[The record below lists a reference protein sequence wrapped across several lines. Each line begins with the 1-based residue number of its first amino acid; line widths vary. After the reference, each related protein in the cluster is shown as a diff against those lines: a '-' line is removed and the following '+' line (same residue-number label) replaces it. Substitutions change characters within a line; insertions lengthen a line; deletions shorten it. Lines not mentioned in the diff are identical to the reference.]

1 MYLDLK
7 GKVAIITGGAS
18 GIGRATALRYAQ
30 EGVNVVINYH
40 SREDE
45 AQALIDAIQSYGVEA
60 LMIQGDTT
68 NKNDMEH
75 LVQET
80 IKHFGEFH
88 IFVNNAGIQSDV
100 QSHTMPIET
109 FDKVIDVNL
118 RGTFIGCQLALRH
131 FMENKYKGAIIN
143 ISSVHE
149 IIPWPHYAHYCASKG
164 GVKLLT
170 QSLALEYAR
179 VQIRV
184 NNIAPGSINTPIN
197 AENFKTE
204 QDKKDADLFVPMGY
218 VAEPEEIASVAAFLA
233 SKESKYITGQTIVA
247 DGGLSLYPSHRNFE
261 HDALLDEFTDEINVK
276 TK

>member
-1 MYLDLK
+1 MYNDLT

-18 GIGRATALRYAQ
+18 GIGKATAIRFAK
-30 EGVNVVINYH
+30 EGINIVINYR

-45 AQALIDAIQSYGVEA
+45 ANELVKVVKAIGVDAIA
-60 LMIQGDTT
+60 IQADTT
-68 NKNDMEH
+68 NKNEMEH
-75 LVQET
+75 LIKET
-80 IKHFGEFH
+80 INQFGAFH
-88 IFVNNAGIQSDV
+88 IMVNNAGVQSDIP
-100 QSHTMPIET
+100 SHTMSIEE

-118 RGTFIGCQLALRH
+118 RGTFIGCQLALNH
-131 FMENKYKGAIIN
+131 FMERKFKGTIIN

-149 IIPWPHYAHYCASKG
+149 IIPWPHYAHYSASKG
-164 GVKLLT
+164 GVKLMT

-179 VQIRV
+179 VQIRI

-197 AENFKTE
+197 AENFKTPE
-204 QDKKDADLFVPMGY
+204 DKRDADLFVPMGY

-261 HDALLDEFTDEINVK
+261 YDTLLEEFTDEI
-276 TK
+276 

>member
-1 MYLDLK
+1 MYQDLK
-7 GKVAIITGGAS
+7 GKVAIITGAAS
-18 GIGRATALRYAQ
+18 GIGRAIALRYAQ
-30 EGVNVVINYH
+30 EGVHVVVNYH
-40 SREDE
+40 SKEDE
-45 AQALIDAIQSYGVEA
+45 AQKLVEAIKSYQVDA
-60 LMIQGDTT
+60 LMIKGDTT
-68 NKNDMEH
+68 NKNDMDK
-75 LVQET
+75 LVNET
-80 IKHFGEFH
+80 IQHFGAFH
-88 IFVNNAGIQSDV
+88 IFVNNAGIQSDIP
-100 QSHTMPIET
+100 SHTMSLEE

-131 FMENKYKGAIIN
+131 YMENKFKGVIIN
-143 ISSVHE
+143 VSSVHE

-184 NNIAPGSINTPIN
+184 NNIAPGSVNTPIN

-204 QDKKDADLFVPMGY
+204 QDKKDADLFVPLGY
-218 VAEPEEIASVAAFLA
+218 VAEPEEIANVAAFLA

-261 HDALLDEFTDEINVK
+261 HDQLLESFTDEVN
-276 TK
+276 TKR

>member
-1 MYLDLK
+1 MYNDLT

-18 GIGRATALRYAQ
+18 GIGKATAIRFAK
-30 EGVNVVINYH
+30 EGINVVINYR

-45 AQALIDAIQSYGVEA
+45 ANDLVEIIKAIGVDAIA
-60 LMIQGDTT
+60 IQADTT

-75 LVQET
+75 LIKAT
-80 IKHFGEFH
+80 INHFGAFH
-88 IFVNNAGIQSDV
+88 IMVNNAGVQSDV
-100 QSHTMPIET
+100 PSHTMSIEE

-118 RGTFIGCQLALRH
+118 RGTFIGCQLALDH
-131 FMENKYKGAIIN
+131 FMERKFKGNIIN

-149 IIPWPHYAHYCASKG
+149 IIPWPHYAHYSASKG
-164 GVKLLT
+164 GVKLMT

-179 VQIRV
+179 VQIRI

-197 AENFKTE
+197 AENFKTPE
-204 QDKKDADLFVPMGY
+204 DKRDADLFVPMGY
-218 VAEPEEIASVAAFLA
+218 VAEPEEIASIAAFLA

-261 HDALLDEFTDEINVK
+261 YDELLDEFTDEI
-276 TK
+276 